1 MNRLPLCQSSMLP
14 FLPSV
19 ALSST
24 KFSQGGSFEGCR
36 TQVRISRRVESDASG
51 STIAAFQGPACP
63 LCCEHVN
70 DPSLWP
76 GAGQVFSPTGFSWAL
91 ATVSL
96 ERFHVSVIL
105 PPPTLGIWKFLGQGS
120 NPSCIYNLWHSYGNT
135 KSLTSCAWPGVKSE
149 PPQWEL
155 LSHTS
160 F

>member
-1 MNRLPLCQSSMLP
+1 MNRLPLCQNSMLP

-51 STIAAFQGPACP
+51 STIAACQGPACP

-91 ATVSL
+91 APVSL

-105 PPPTLGIWKFLGQGS
+105 PPTPLLAYGSFWARVRIQAASTTCGIAMATP
-120 NPSCIYNLWHSYGNT
+120 NP
-135 KSLTSCAWPGVKSE
+135 
-149 PPQWEL
+149 
-155 LSHTS
+155 
-160 F
+160 